1 MPSVAYTSHLLRF
14 FPDLADEEVDGN
26 TVAEIVRELERR
38 HPGLASYLVDERGS
52 LREHVNIFVGSS
64 SIVDRRALSDA
75 VPEASRLFIAQ
86 ALSGG

>member
-14 FPDLADEEVDGN
+14 FPDLAEEEVDGD

-52 LREHVNIFVGSS
+52 LRQHVNIFVGSS
-64 SIVDRRALSDA
+64 SVVDRCGLSDSVA
-75 VPEASRLFIAQ
+75 RGSRIFIAQ